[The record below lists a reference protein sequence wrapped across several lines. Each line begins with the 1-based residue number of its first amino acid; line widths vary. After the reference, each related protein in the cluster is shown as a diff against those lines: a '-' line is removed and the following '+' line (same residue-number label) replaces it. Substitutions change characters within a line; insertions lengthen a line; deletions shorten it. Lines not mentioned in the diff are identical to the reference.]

1 MRVLRILVLVGLALP
16 CVVSCGTGRGTGAS
30 LSPSNEVTDEVSG
43 EPAPVA
49 PTDAS
54 AAAGAGTTAE
64 AATAPPAAP
73 TDAPPT
79 VEPLAPA
86 SDELAHPEKTP
97 LVEQLLQDV
106 EIYTFDPGLWEESIS
121 ALSSFRQKAV
131 LDFTAD
137 GSGDHSR
144 VTYEGEVATSPLAL
158 YSLLR
163 VEGHAADHL
172 PSNKIE
178 AIWIGEHVWVKVG
191 RRPWVQVSATAIESQ
206 FEGQVKGIGDLLP
219 FVQQAQRIMP
229 DETVNGIPCRHY
241 VYDVENLQTDAG
253 MTSAKG
259 DIWVAKE
266 DGQVVRL
273 TMDGQGVYYETYP
286 SIGTLALVYDL
297 FDVNAPISI
306 KPPR

>member
-1 MRVLRILVLVGLALP
+1 MHVLRILALVGLVLP
-16 CVVSCGTGRGTGAS
+16 CVVSCGTGRGTGSS
-30 LSPSNEVTDEVSG
+30 LSPSSELTDEVSG
-43 EPAPVA
+43 EPALVA
-49 PTDAS
+49 QTDAPVE
-54 AAAGAGTTAE
+54 AGTGTTAE
-64 AATAPPAAP
+64 AATVPPVTP
-73 TDAPPT
+73 TDTPPT
-79 VEPLAPA
+79 AELLALPT
-86 SDELAHPEKTP
+86 DELAHPEKTP
-97 LVEQLLQDV
+97 LVGQPLQGV
-106 EIYTFDPGLWEESIS
+106 ESYTFDPGLWEESIS
-121 ALSSFRQKAV
+121 SLSSFRQKAV

-144 VTYEGEVATSPLAL
+144 VTYEGEVTTRPLAL
-158 YSLLR
+158 HSLLR

-178 AIWIGEHVWVKVG
+178 AIWIGEQVWVKVG
-191 RRPWVQVSATAIESQ
+191 RRPWVQVSAASIKSQ
-206 FEGQVKGIGDLLP
+206 FGGQVMGIGDLLP

-229 DETVNGIPCRHY
+229 DETVNGMPCRHY
-241 VYDVENLQTDAG
+241 VYDMENLRTDAG

-273 TMDGQGVYYETYP
+273 TMDGQGVYYGTYP